1 MMGFPSYSVLLLR
14 AVECAARWSLPYPHG
29 AYETFSYTLG
39 LYVGSRM
46 HIAMITTIFSWR
58 CECGAR
64 IGVIGESEGDNPA
77 ATSVAECPQC
87 GDERLIRAVGKI

>member
-1 MMGFPSYSVLLLR
+1 
-14 AVECAARWSLPYPHG
+14 
-29 AYETFSYTLG
+29 
-39 LYVGSRM
+39 M

-77 ATSVAECPQC
+77 AASVAECPQC
-87 GDERLIRAVGKI
+87 GDERLIHAVGKILSVTLEGARSEPAGE